1 MPIGLFPS
9 LNVQVIEGKLLP
21 NGTKSRIFRVVLS
34 FAISLFEFG
43 VIDLIAFDKKRVEAS
58 GKSRFYLN
66 LLNVA

>member
-43 VIDLIAFDKKRVEAS
+43 VIGLIAFDKKK
-58 GKSRFYLN
+58 GLN
-66 LLNVA
+66 IRKIKILLKLT